1 MTEINPMF
9 LDAISPHWTGKPLQP
24 ITFIFHGAPL
34 RTYEAEQNDGRVP
47 IQKLEMLPHLR
58 YTAYGTDGSD
68 TSYFFYNDI
77 DEDFKRVNLTNVDP
91 TKINEQLQYA
101 LERVEAKKVT
111 SNFIS
116 SFCYWLLNTGD
127 KLDSSF
133 EFDPNF
139 LRVRY
144 GVTRHQTQQIWLER
158 LSNIL
163 TRSYIYDLADLAY
176 VAPDGQIFIQCAKIG
191 RGGSTS
197 LSYLQWHIEGSW
209 LRVKKIPYTQS
220 AMVGSIGNFNLPD
233 NLYKIAH
240 RAKTL
245 KQLSSYWEQN
255 TAPAAETL
263 EKKLD
268 FVLSRLL

>member
-24 ITFIFHGAPL
+24 ITFMFHNAPL
-34 RTYEAEQNDGRVP
+34 KTYGAEQNDGRVP
-47 IQKLEMLPHLR
+47 LQKLEMLPHLR
-58 YTAYGTDGSD
+58 YTAYGTQGSN

-77 DEDFKRVNLTNVDP
+77 GGGDFLRVDLTNVDP

-101 LERVEAKKVT
+101 LERVEAKKVD

-116 SFCYWLLNTGD
+116 SFCYWLLSAED
-127 KLDSSF
+127 ALDSSF
-133 EFDPNF
+133 EFDPGF

-144 GVTRHQTQQIWLER
+144 GVSRHQTQQIWLER

-163 TRSYIYDLADLAY
+163 TRSYISDLAY

-191 RGGSTS
+191 RVGSAL
-197 LSYLQWHIEGSW
+197 LSYLQWHIEGSR

-220 AMVGSIGNFNLPD
+220 AMVGSINDFNLPD
-233 NLYKIAH
+233 RVYQIAH
-240 RAKTL
+240 KADTQ
-245 KQLSSYWEQN
+245 KQLSSYWKQN
-255 TAPAAETL
+255 TAPAAEQL